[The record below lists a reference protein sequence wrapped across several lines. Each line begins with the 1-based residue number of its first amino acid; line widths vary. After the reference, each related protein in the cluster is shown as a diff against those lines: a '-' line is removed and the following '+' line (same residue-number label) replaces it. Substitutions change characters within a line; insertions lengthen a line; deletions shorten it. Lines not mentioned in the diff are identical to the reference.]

1 MKLLAT
7 ITAASLVLVA
17 ADADP
22 VARVVLVAAAAI
34 VLPVLALAALGAALR
49 GRP

>member
-7 ITAASLVLVA
+7 IAAAILVLLA
-17 ADADP
+17 ADADT
-22 VARVVLVAAAAI
+22 ATRGVLLAAAAI
-34 VLPVLALAALGAALR
+34 VLPVLALAGVGAALR